1 MFRNELYE
9 RHAVILSVFVF
20 VLVVCFWSILNTL
33 DHMELFRNQR
43 LEKRTVFLT
52 QYTDKRRN
60 IIYEEGN
67 RSLY

>member
-43 LEKRTVFLT
+43 LEKRITFLT
-52 QYTDKRRN
+52 QYADKRRN
-60 IIYEEGN
+60 IIDTGGN
-67 RSLY
+67 QTLY